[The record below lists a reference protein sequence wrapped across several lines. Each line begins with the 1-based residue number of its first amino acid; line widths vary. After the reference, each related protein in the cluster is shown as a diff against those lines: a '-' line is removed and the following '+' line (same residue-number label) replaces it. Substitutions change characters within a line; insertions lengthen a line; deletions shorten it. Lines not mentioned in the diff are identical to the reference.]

1 MSSREPLWAKLV
13 EAGIVEGT
21 LPEEQEL
28 DSPWYMRL
36 LTGFSGWLAALFLL
50 GFVGSAFVWAVENAM
65 LSLVVGA
72 LMVLGAYTIL
82 RHAQNEF
89 VEHLALALSL
99 AGQALI
105 FWGIFRLNSPGWSA
119 SSWLWI
125 ALLEMILTWWMPSFV
140 HRVFSAFVAATALSI
155 AFAMMHVPYVMDS
168 ILLLGMAWLWLH
180 LFRYPQ
186 QLERVRA
193 AGYGLTLAL
202 IPLKG
207 SVLFQARGTGWRL
220 EPYEIESWLQPWMA
234 ELLTVAV
241 MVYVVWRLLQ
251 RAHHHSGDRFSWLV
265 LGATLLIALLSL
277 EAPGLAT
284 ALVILLLGFAV
295 GNRVLLGLGIAAL
308 LFFVSSYYY
317 LLDTTLLV
325 KAGHLLMIGVTL
337 LVLRWLAMRYLFS
350 GEVVDVPQR

>member
-1 MSSREPLWAKLV
+1 MTRHAALWSKLLG
-13 EAGIVEGT
+13 AGVVEGPT
-21 LPEEQEL
+21 PMEESA
-28 DSPWYMRL
+28 DSPWYMRVL
-36 LTGFSGWLAALFLL
+36 SGFSGWLAALFLL
-50 GFVGSAFVWAVENAM
+50 GFVGSAFVWAVENAI
-65 LSLVVGA
+65 LSLAVGA

-105 FWGIFRLNSPGWSA
+105 FWGLFRLNSPGWSA

-125 ALLEMILTWWMPSFV
+125 ALLEMVLTWWMPSFV
-140 HRVFSAFVAATALSI
+140 HRVFSAFVSATALSM

-168 ILLLGMAWLWLH
+168 ILLLGMAWIWLH

-186 QLERVRA
+186 QLARLRA
-193 AGYGLTLAL
+193 AGYGLALAL

-220 EPYEIESWLQPWMA
+220 EPFEVGSWLQPWMA
-234 ELLTVAV
+234 ELLTVTV
-241 MVYVVWRLLQ
+241 VIYVVWCLLLRYQ
-251 RAHHHSGDRFSWLV
+251 HRSGDRFSLRV

-325 KAGHLLMIGVTL
+325 KAGHLLIIGITL
-337 LVLRWLAMRYLFS
+337 LVLRWLAVRYLFT
-350 GEVVDVPQR
+350 GEVVNVPQH